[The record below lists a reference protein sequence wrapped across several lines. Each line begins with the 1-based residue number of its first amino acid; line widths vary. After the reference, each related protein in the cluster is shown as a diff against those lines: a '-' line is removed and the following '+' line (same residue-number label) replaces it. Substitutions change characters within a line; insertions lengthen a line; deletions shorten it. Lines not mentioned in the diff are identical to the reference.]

1 MMWLCFV
8 LISIILCSCVAMVFV
23 KSIDGELFFTILFD
37 ISVCLLCGI
46 MLVKLIMRIM
56 MF

>member
-1 MMWLCFV
+1 MMWLCLV
-8 LISIILCSCVAMVFV
+8 LVSIILCCCVAMVFV

-37 ISVCLLCGI
+37 ISVCLLCGV
-46 MLVKLIMRIM
+46 MLVKLIMEIM